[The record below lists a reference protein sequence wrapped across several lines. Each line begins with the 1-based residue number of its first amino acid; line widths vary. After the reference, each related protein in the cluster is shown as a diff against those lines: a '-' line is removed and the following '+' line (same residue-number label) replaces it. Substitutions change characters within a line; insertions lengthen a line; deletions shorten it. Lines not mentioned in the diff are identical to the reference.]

1 MHINLKNKNVIV
13 TGASRGIGEAIAEI
27 LVQCGARVAIQFSQ
41 NTNRAKG
48 VKDKLGPKAQL
59 YQCDFSDALEVNGF
73 FNKVIK
79 DFGQIDIMVNN
90 AGVAIKS
97 DPEKDDVAWIDDW
110 LQTMDINLNAVGLLC
125 KKAIQ
130 HFRKIGGGII
140 INISSRAAFRGDTKN
155 YMAYA
160 ASKAGV
166 VGLTRSIARAFGK
179 DGIKAFLVAP
189 GFVRTEMAQ
198 SFIDE
203 YGEEF
208 ATNDLALDRMTEPK
222 DVAQFVAFL
231 ASGLA
236 DHATGGTF
244 DVNAGSYLH

>member
-79 DFGQIDIMVNN
+79 DFGQIDALVNN

-130 HFRKIGGGII
+130 HFRNIGGGII